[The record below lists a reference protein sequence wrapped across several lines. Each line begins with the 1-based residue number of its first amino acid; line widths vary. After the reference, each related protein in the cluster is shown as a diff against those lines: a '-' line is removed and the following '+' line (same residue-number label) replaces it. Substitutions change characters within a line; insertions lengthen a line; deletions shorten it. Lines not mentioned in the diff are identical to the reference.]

1 MAEADKGN
9 IDSILTKPISR
20 FSRNAENLLTTE
32 RYLRDIEV
40 SVRFERE
47 NIDTMSEPA
56 EWGEL
61 FADKQTGECILDRL
75 FDHLISVSFSGSSF
89 RGSDRLL
96 LSFKAKS
103 PSVIL
108 K

>member
-1 MAEADKGN
+1 MDHCCLDIRQTMLFFQLVDKRYKKRSG
-9 IDSILTKPISR
+9 SIVITSNRQPS
-20 FSRNAENLLTTE
+20 
-32 RYLRDIEV
+32 
-40 SVRFERE
+40 
-47 NIDTMSEPA
+47 